1 MTHGHHKAHLSTWRT
16 WEQPFEATWRT
27 WHLEPTWRPGAPGTK
42 PTWRDLA
49 QRGPGTPGAE
59 PTWHRPGARST
70 WHPTWRKA
78 DLALTWRSA
87 HLAHLAPSATW
98 QHLSDYEDSAIYL
111 IMKLRI
117 WKGHGICQVESTT
130 RIARSPTNPGGPGR
144 ISDLA
149 LQIPRPGDRARSGQV
164 VSK

>member
-1 MTHGHHKAHLSTWRT
+1 MLVNNWTQNRRLACQVIRGHSPA
-16 WEQPFEATWRT
+16 ATIYSPYFPPQHERQ
-27 WHLEPTWRPGAPGTK
+27 K
-42 PTWRDLA
+42 
-49 QRGPGTPGAE
+49 
-59 PTWHRPGARST
+59 
-70 WHPTWRKA
+70 HPTWRKA

-111 IMKLRI
+111 ITKLRI

-130 RIARSPTNPGGPGR
+130 RIARSPTNLGGPGR